1 MAYRIVLKYTRPST
15 EVAFMPF
22 TDDLIELLN
31 TYINDGKIS
40 DYAVDESDPLILQYT
55 LTYTNDESRKEFRS
69 ETIVTNYADNRNIY
83 NQDNGIKTE
92 IQEFFL

>member
-1 MAYRIVLKYTRPST
+1 MATRIVLTYTRPST
-15 EVAFMPF
+15 EVTFMPF

-40 DYAVDESDPLILQYT
+40 NYAVDESDPLILQYT
-55 LTYTNDESRKEFRS
+55 LTYTNDESKKEFRS
-69 ETIVTNYADNRNIY
+69 EAIVTNYADNRNIY